1 MEPEIVLNHFFWP
14 KSHYLYF
21 TFQTYAMRIIFL
33 LQATVFF
40 TTVSHSQTLHQPV
53 VSPYKEFGS
62 YSLKHADLFSV
73 TGNKASLVQI
83 KTLSAGLFAERKYLL
98 EELNSFSAV
107 AALPTR
113 SGNFGLLADYSGF
126 SGYNESQVGFAYA
139 RKLGSRIDAGV
150 QFNYNRINI
159 ATYGSSAAVGFEVG
173 VISHLTEKLHAGIN
187 VENPVG
193 GKFGKNQ
200 EEKLPSVYAVGLGYD
215 ASEKVC
221 VTAEIK
227 KSENQPV
234 NIAAG
239 FQYKPVSQLLIRAG
253 FTSSTSSFWAGAGLS
268 LHSFRLDVMAAYHQ
282 QLGVTPGLMLL
293 FNFNNKKDE

>member
-1 MEPEIVLNHFFWP
+1 
-14 KSHYLYF
+14 
-21 TFQTYAMRIIFL
+21 MRIFLL

-40 TTVSHSQTLHQPV
+40 TTVNHSQTLHQPV

-62 YSLKHADLFSV
+62 YSQKHTDLFSV
-73 TGNKASLVQI
+73 TGNKASLAQI
-83 KTLSAGLFAERKYLL
+83 KTLSVGLFTERKYLL
-98 EELNSFSAV
+98 EELKSFSAV

-173 VISHLTEKLHAGIN
+173 VISHLTEKLHAGIK

-193 GKFGKNQ
+193 GKFGKDH

-221 VTAEIK
+221 MTAEIK

-268 LHSFRLDVMAAYHQ
+268 LRSFRLDVMAAYHQ

-293 FNFNNKKDE
+293 FNFNYKKEQ